1 MEFRVTWKEVVQGSF
16 SQFVDPFIALRASIY
31 FPGLEP
37 LPRAFLKPTVD
48 GLLV

>member
-16 SQFVDPFIALRASIY
+16 SQFVEPFIALRAPIS
-31 FPGLEP
+31 FPGPEP
-37 LPRAFLKPTVD
+37 LPRAFLKPTVA